1 VEEVLMEREEEK
13 RAAALA
19 AVKHVKDGMVLG
31 VGSGSTVA
39 VFIEALASLMRNE
52 GVEVVCVPTSYQS
65 AILLANY
72 GIPLTSLLE
81 HPTLD
86 LAVDGA
92 DEIDPNLNL
101 VKGMGGALTQEKIVA
116 SSSKEM
122 VVIADSSKLVDVLG
136 VKTPVPVEVIPMAWR
151 TVAEKLMKLGSKVE
165 LRCGSG
171 KVGPVVT
178 DNGNF
183 ILDAKFPRIDQP
195 KMLEE
200 KINSIPGVVEN
211 GLFVEM
217 AKIAYIGQGK
227 ILERK

>member
-1 VEEVLMEREEEK
+1 MGLEEEK
-13 RAAALA
+13 KAAALA
-19 AVKHVKDGMVLG
+19 AVKHVRDGMVLG

-39 VFIEALASLMRNE
+39 MFIEALASMMRE
-52 GVEVVCVPTSYQS
+52 EEVEVLCVPTSYQS
-65 AILLANY
+65 AILLASH
-72 GIPLTSLLE
+72 GIPSTSLVE

-86 LAVDGA
+86 LTVDGA

-101 VKGMGGALTQEKIVA
+101 IKGRGGALTQEKVVA

-122 VVIADSSKLVDVLG
+122 IVIADSSKLVEVLG
-136 VKTPVPVEVIPMAWR
+136 VKTPLPVEVIPMAWK
-151 TVAEKLMKLGSKVE
+151 TVAEKLARLGAKVE
-165 LRCGSG
+165 LRYGGG

-195 KMLEE
+195 KMLGE
-200 KINSIPGVVEN
+200 KINNIPGVVEN

-227 ILERK
+227 VLERRQH